1 MYLKVIRDVM
11 ILTNAWSF
19 WMGTHSIE
27 TCQHRHLALKGTVV
41 QFVRAKAVCGKP
53 LKSIVG
59 LCLY

>member
-1 MYLKVIRDVM
+1 M